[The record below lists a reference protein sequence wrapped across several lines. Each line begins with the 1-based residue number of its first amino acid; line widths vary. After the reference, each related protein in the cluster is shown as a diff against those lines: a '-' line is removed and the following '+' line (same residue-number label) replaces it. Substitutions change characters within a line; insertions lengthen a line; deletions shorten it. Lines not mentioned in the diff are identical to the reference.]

1 MTHSRKVRPEGK
13 TASADNARTALA
25 VYPGTSGVTAGTGE
39 SAVSGAALWLGLDGT
54 VEATVGVASSSVE
67 AADDGVAV
75 TAGGDKLS
83 STAKGC
89 AVTVLKE
96 AGGVAATGTIPAALA
111 GEFPLRTA
119 RPMPATSTALAN
131 ATATRRMKGDTFV
144 AITSLW
150 PGFGGTLVSK
160 AGIPTRARLP
170 NRR

>member
-1 MTHSRKVRPEGK
+1 M
-13 TASADNARTALA
+13 
-25 VYPGTSGVTAGTGE
+25 YPGRSGVTAGTGE
-39 SAVSGAALWLGLDGT
+39 SAVRGAALWLGLDGT
-54 VEATVGVASSSVE
+54 VEATVGVAAVGVASSSVE